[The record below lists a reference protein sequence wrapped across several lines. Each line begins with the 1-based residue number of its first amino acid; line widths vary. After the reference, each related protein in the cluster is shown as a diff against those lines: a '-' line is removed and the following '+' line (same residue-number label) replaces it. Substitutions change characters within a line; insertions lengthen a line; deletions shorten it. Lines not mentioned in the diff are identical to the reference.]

1 MFVRLLRLAVT
12 ENNQPQ
18 RLSMPLCVSWR
29 TPDAGLVSAI
39 RSTVIM
45 QATGG
50 SAKINPIL
58 NFFSWR
64 RSTEIAAP
72 SILRINKHSR
82 TDKRPTFSFR
92 DSL

>member
-1 MFVRLLRLAVT
+1 
-12 ENNQPQ
+12 
-18 RLSMPLCVSWR
+18 MPVCVSWR
-29 TPDAGLVSAI
+29 TPDAGLVDAI

-64 RSTEIAAP
+64 RSIEIAAP
-72 SILRINKHSR
+72 LTLQINKHLH

-92 DSL
+92 DLF